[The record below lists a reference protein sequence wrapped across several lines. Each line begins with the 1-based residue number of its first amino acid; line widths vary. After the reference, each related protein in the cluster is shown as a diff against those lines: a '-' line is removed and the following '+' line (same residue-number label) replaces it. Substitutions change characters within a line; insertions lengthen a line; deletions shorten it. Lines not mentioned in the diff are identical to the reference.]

1 MATAEIYAA
10 VVVEKAA
17 ERDAAAVEGTT
28 EIDAAAVV
36 ETAEMDAAAVAAAVA
51 PLSKQAKRDHCHGG
65 TQFLRHSTRGHLLQ
79 KESRNDEARLKNE
92 L

>member
-17 ERDAAAVEGTT
+17 ERDAAAVEATT
-28 EIDAAAVV
+28 EIDAADVV

-51 PLSKQAKRDHCHGG
+51 PVSK
-65 TQFLRHSTRGHLLQ
+65 
-79 KESRNDEARLKNE
+79 
-92 L
+92 